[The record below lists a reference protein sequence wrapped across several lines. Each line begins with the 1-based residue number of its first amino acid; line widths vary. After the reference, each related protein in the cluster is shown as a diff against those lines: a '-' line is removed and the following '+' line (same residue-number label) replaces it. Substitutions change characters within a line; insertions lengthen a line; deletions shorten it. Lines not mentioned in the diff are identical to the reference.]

1 MACASAMAGAT
12 FRRKTGVELLVM
24 MNRWL
29 PWTVLLLLLLV
40 MAAPAHAGQV
50 IDDDKAKLNIGGDV
64 KGFFVGIFPYDHLI
78 MPEDPIGQG
87 VLDFRFK
94 MDGSVGRWLRYT
106 FHHQASASM
115 FSEPFEMTMSAA
127 GGSGEEFPQAVD
139 LSWEAI
145 DGDSYQFNG
154 RMDRAALTF
163 RVPHVDITVGRQP
176 ISFGS
181 AYFFNPMDLVAPFSP
196 VVIDQEYKPGIDAV
210 RADVFIGMSSKITV
224 VGAYAGDWDWE
235 GMILAGHGSFT
246 VGVTDIGFFVGEV
259 HKETVLGVDVW
270 SALGPVGIHGEAT
283 VTFHDPDES
292 PFVRAALGADVMPM
306 AGLSLMAEFYYQ
318 GIGAKDP
325 GDYLAF
331 ATSERFERGE
341 LWSMGRWYGALS
353 ASYEL
358 MPLIN
363 VNLAAIANLG
373 DPSMILAPGMSWSVA
388 DNAVLGAGFYFAIGE
403 RPGELDM
410 EALLED
416 LTAAPTEEQLMDAI
430 PVNSEFGLS
439 PSMAFVQMKMYF

>member
-1 MACASAMAGAT
+1 
-12 FRRKTGVELLVM
+12 
-24 MNRWL
+24 MNSWL
-29 PWTVLLLLLLV
+29 PRTTLALLLLGCFPN
-40 MAAPAHAGQV
+40 AAHAGQV
-50 IDDDKAKLNIGGDV
+50 IDEEKAKLNVGGDV
-64 KGFFVGIFPYDHLI
+64 KGFFVGIFPYEHML

-94 MDGSVGRWLRYT
+94 MDGSVGRWLQYS
-106 FHHQASASM
+106 FHHQAAATM
-115 FSEPFEMTMSAA
+115 YSEPFEMSMSAA
-127 GGSGEEFPQAVD
+127 GGTGQEIPQALD
-139 LSWEAI
+139 LSWEAV
-145 DGDSYQFNG
+145 DGDSYQVNG
-154 RMDRAALTF
+154 RMDRASLTF
-163 RVPHVDITVGRQP
+163 RVPHLDVTVGRQP

-210 RADVFIGMSSKITV
+210 RADIFIGMSNKITL

-235 GMILAGHGSFT
+235 GTILAGHGSFT
-246 VGVTDIGFFVGEV
+246 VGVTDIGFFLGEV

-270 SALGPVGIHGEAT
+270 SAIGPVGVHGEAT
-283 VTFHDPDES
+283 LTFYDPDEK
-292 PFVRAALGADVMPM
+292 PFVRASLGADVVPA

-318 GIGAKDP
+318 GCGADDP

-331 ATSERFERGE
+331 AASERFERGE

-353 ASYEL
+353 ASYEV

-363 VNLAAIANLG
+363 VNLAAIANLA
-373 DPSMILAPGMSWSVA
+373 DPSMLLAPGMSWSVS

-403 RPGELDM
+403 RPDELDL
-410 EALLED
+410 EALVEELM
-416 LTAAPTEEQLMDAI
+416 AVPTEEQIIDAI